1 MNLSTRL
8 DYLGPANLC
17 LRLRRTARPA
27 LRPLRNSPERRPP
40 LWTGHF
46 SVFAGLEFPT
56 RNGRSKAK
64 RPVRHRFAPIRLKST
79 FEALRR
85 EGSDF
90 TDLQFALAGHV
101 CATRT
106 LNAVRV
112 RRPGKSE
119 RLHPTGNAPPSHHS
133 SVTLNLEVS
142 ILTDILGVRERGGR
156 VQSHEMREHTYCRC
170 TFRSS
175 TCSRSRGPW

>member
-1 MNLSTRL
+1 MRGGIRREDSLQASTSISRSVGVRSTFYSSISFLLLS
-8 DYLGPANLC
+8 C
-17 LRLRRTARPA
+17 
-27 LRPLRNSPERRPP
+27 PP
-40 LWTGHF
+40 PSHF
-46 SVFAGLEFPT
+46 SY
-56 RNGRSKAK
+56 
-64 RPVRHRFAPIRLKST
+64 RFTSFLDLKST

-133 SVTLNLEVS
+133 SVTLNL
-142 ILTDILGVRERGGR
+142 
-156 VQSHEMREHTYCRC
+156 QSTSG
-170 TFRSS
+170 FRSKYYVR
-175 TCSRSRGPW
+175 TIPRTLERTNGCTQRT

>member
-1 MNLSTRL
+1 MNLLTRL

-64 RPVRHRFAPIRLKST
+64 RSVRHRFAPIRLKST

-85 EGSDF
+85 DGA
-90 TDLQFALAGHV
+90 DLQFVLAGYV
-101 CATRT
+101 CVTRRRST
-106 LNAVRV
+106 MRV
-112 RRPGKSE
+112 QRPGKSE
-119 RLHPTGNAPPSHHS
+119 RLHS
-133 SVTLNLEVS
+133 SFDRKRTTLS
-142 ILTDILGVRERGGR
+142 
-156 VQSHEMREHTYCRC
+156 
-170 TFRSS
+170 
-175 TCSRSRGPW
+175 P

>member
-1 MNLSTRL
+1 MRLIISSPLMAGKPVIGNHLFHLMNLSTRL

-17 LRLRRTARPA
+17 LRLRRTTARPA

-64 RPVRHRFAPIRLKST
+64 RPVRHRFEPVRLKST

-85 EGSDF
+85 EGADF
-90 TDLQFALAGHV
+90 TAICSSLLPGMFARLVRSTPASCVSTWYISLTKRSFAL
-101 CATRT
+101 
-106 LNAVRV
+106 
-112 RRPGKSE
+112 
-119 RLHPTGNAPPSHHS
+119 
-133 SVTLNLEVS
+133 
-142 ILTDILGVRERGGR
+142 
-156 VQSHEMREHTYCRC
+156 
-170 TFRSS
+170 
-175 TCSRSRGPW
+175 

>member
-1 MNLSTRL
+1 MSPTPSNRPPRSLS
-8 DYLGPANLC
+8 DS
-17 LRLRRTARPA
+17 
-27 LRPLRNSPERRPP
+27 LRNSPERRPP
-40 LWTGHF
+40 LWTGRF

-56 RNGRSKAK
+56 RNGRSKSK

-133 SVTLNLEVS
+133 SVTLNLLLPCSDVATTVDARLEPRRSTHRKATFSVLPLLS
-142 ILTDILGVRERGGR
+142 LGQACFPRPSQEALPLVL
-156 VQSHEMREHTYCRC
+156 
-170 TFRSS
+170 
-175 TCSRSRGPW
+175 